1 MVFLNEE
8 VFIIE
13 LSIVD
18 VVCEIDS
25 DLFLL
30 LVVEVVIVF
39 FIILFVNDVLLF
51 ELAVESEV
59 FIENDIFVKMYME
72 VEAEVEI

>member
-30 LVVEVVIVF
+30 FVVEVVIVF

>member
-30 LVVEVVIVF
+30 SVVEVVIVF

-51 ELAVESEV
+51 ELAVSRK
-59 FIENDIFVKMYME
+59 FL
-72 VEAEVEI
+72 

>member
-30 LVVEVVIVF
+30 SVVEVVIVF

-59 FIENDIFVKMYME
+59 FIENEIFVKMYME

>member
-30 LVVEVVIVF
+30 SVVEVVIVF

>member
-30 LVVEVVIVF
+30 SVVEVVIVF
-39 FIILFVNDVLLF
+39 FIILFVNDILLF

>member
-30 LVVEVVIVF
+30 SVVEVVIVF

-51 ELAVESEV
+51 ELAAESEV

>member
-30 LVVEVVIVF
+30 SVVEVVIVF

-72 VEAEVEI
+72 VEVEVEI

>member
-30 LVVEVVIVF
+30 SVVEVIIVF